1 MSKKN
6 NNHFVSVGL
15 AQNFRV
21 CGSNMWRL
29 NCKTGEISDR
39 HTSPGKLFMGKRLW
53 SREVED
59 AYMELENR
67 LLPLIKQILG
77 APYAD
82 IPSNFTGQVIE
93 LSKNYLPVFGYIM
106 QSFMLQRANTPEA
119 KGKDEKV
126 FSEMLSGNVTS
137 PTDTV
142 FLIRYNPKQFEKAPL
157 LLTDNCFVIV
167 TTPPNVGEEL
177 EYSIIYLLPI
187 SPYNCL
193 VWGTEAQ
200 IDYLVHFFR
209 TPDAINKHKII
220 QENKECEV
228 ASHSR
233 EYLVKLKEE
242 LRQLKCKSKQI
253 QVSSKRKYTLTEE
266 KKDGQAENAHT
277 E

>member
-1 MSKKN
+1 MNMSKKN

-82 IPSNFTGQVIE
+82 IPPNFTGQVVE
-93 LSKNYLPVFGYIM
+93 LSKNYLPIFGYIM

-119 KGKDEKV
+119 KGKDEKYSQRCYLAMYLPRLTQY
-126 FSEMLSGNVTS
+126 FLS
-137 PTDTV
+137 D
-142 FLIRYNPKQFEKAPL
+142 I
-157 LLTDNCFVIV
+157 I
-167 TTPPNVGEEL
+167 PN
-177 EYSIIYLLPI
+177 
-187 SPYNCL
+187 N
-193 VWGTEAQ
+193 
-200 IDYLVHFFR
+200 
-209 TPDAINKHKII
+209 
-220 QENKECEV
+220 
-228 ASHSR
+228 
-233 EYLVKLKEE
+233 LKRR
-242 LRQLKCKSKQI
+242 L
-253 QVSSKRKYTLTEE
+253 YY
-266 KKDGQAENAHT
+266 
-277 E
+277 